1 MTNTTTSFNTIK
13 RPVAEDS
20 RPSSPSFSSTP
31 TPPSF
36 AFSSPRPSDHEHN
49 IERNHRTLPLPMTSS
64 TYPSIPRFAPVPNRM
79 SGNYTPGTSTPRRS
93 GTSSASSSP
102 PGTPPSGL
110 RSHYLNAAFQRSQH
124 QFYSMGSAP
133 GSTTSF
139 HQTSQQTPQ
148 QTPQRPRIQI
158 PEPAASQ
165 RSYSAEHLRVDEPEI
180 TITSPGGSNS
190 TEHHATTL
198 QRALSILIEKE
209 NRVEEEEENEE
220 EGPIVMKN
228 SKTSSGSSSS
238 STPPGTPPHKKKG
251 VAKFPKVVV
260 DRLDPEKAALA
271 TTGNHTLSQ
280 SRNSTAGSSDTTL
293 AEMNEKAEAETSLAE
308 KKQAKAITIGAT
320 PVPARAPAADQNRQ
334 PSKAGVLSNL
344 LKLQGIGRQHKVL
357 FFDTVV
363 EKSSKNM

>member
-1 MTNTTTSFNTIK
+1 
-13 RPVAEDS
+13 
-20 RPSSPSFSSTP
+20 
-31 TPPSF
+31 
-36 AFSSPRPSDHEHN
+36 
-49 IERNHRTLPLPMTSS
+49 
-64 TYPSIPRFAPVPNRM
+64 M
-79 SGNYTPGTSTPRRS
+79 SGNYTPGTSIPRRS

-139 HQTSQQTPQ
+139 HQTVQTPQ
-148 QTPQRPRIQI
+148 QTSQRPNISILVPPPTTRIQI

-165 RSYSAEHLRVDEPEI
+165 RSYSADHLRVDEPEI

-198 QRALSILIEKE
+198 QRALSNLIEKE
-209 NRVEEEEENEE
+209 NRLEEEDEDEED
-220 EGPIVMKN
+220 GPIVMKF
-228 SKTSSGSSSS
+228 SKTPSGSSPS

-260 DRLDPEKAALA
+260 DRLDPEKAGA
-271 TTGNHTLSQ
+271 TSGNTLSQ
-280 SRNSTAGSSDTTL
+280 SRHSTAGSSDTTL
-293 AEMNEKAEAETSLAE
+293 AELNEKEEPLMTE
-308 KKQAKAITIGAT
+308 KKPVKITIGAT
-320 PVPARAPAADQNRQ
+320 PVPVRAPAADLARQ

-344 LKLQGIGRQHKVL
+344 LKLQNIGRQHK
-357 FFDTVV
+357 
-363 EKSSKNM
+363 